1 MHQRL
6 LVAKA
11 ANAADARRCVACQ
24 KVKLKICRIIDEIS
38 MTKIFGIGIYD
49 KEDYKEILRISE
61 DRDQMDLTWE
71 DWKKS
76 K

>member
-1 MHQRL
+1 
-6 LVAKA
+6 
-11 ANAADARRCVACQ
+11 
-24 KVKLKICRIIDEIS
+24 

-49 KEDYKEILRISE
+49 KEDYEETLRISE

-76 K
+76 KTNNRCFQKNILI